1 MAKRQDPNLHWKDR
15 KRILGLPITFTKYV
29 LQDSRLFYAKGLF
42 STTEEELLL
51 YRILDVK
58 LSRSFGEK
66 LVGVGT
72 VTLFTADATN
82 PELVL
87 QHVKNPKM
95 VRDLISR
102 LLEQERTKL
111 NIRGKELFGVSD
123 VDANGMPDF
132 DGDGMPG

>member
-1 MAKRQDPNLHWKDR
+1 MARRQDPNLHWKDR
-15 KRILGLPITFTKYV
+15 KRILGLPITFTRYI
-29 LQDSRLFYAKGLF
+29 LQENRLFYSKGLF

-58 LSRSFGEK
+58 MSRSFGEK

-72 VTLFTADATN
+72 VTLYTADKTN
-82 PELVL
+82 PELML
-87 QHVKNPKM
+87 QHIRKPRM

-102 LLEQERTKL
+102 MVEQERTNL
-111 NIRGKELFGVSD
+111 NIRGKELFGVAD
-123 VDANGMPDF
+123 MDANGLPDF

>member
-15 KRILGLPITFTKYV
+15 KRILGLPITFTKY
-29 LQDSRLFYAKGLF
+29 QISDSRLFYAKGLF

-87 QHVKNPKM
+87 QHVKKPKM

-102 LLEQERTKL
+102 LVEQERTNL

>member
-102 LLEQERTKL
+102 LVEQERTKL

>member
-1 MAKRQDPNLHWKDR
+1 MARKKDLNLHWKDR
-15 KRILGLPITFTKYV
+15 KRILGLPITFTKY
-29 LQDSRLFYAKGLF
+29 SIHENRLLYEKGLF
-42 STTEEELLL
+42 NTTEEEMLL

-66 LVGVGT
+66 LFGVGT
-72 VTLFTADATN
+72 IVLFTADRTN
-82 PELVL
+82 PELHL
-87 QHVKNPKM
+87 LHVKNPKA

-102 LLEQERTKL
+102 MVEAERSKL

-123 VDANGMPDF
+123 MDANGQPDF

>member
-1 MAKRQDPNLHWKDR
+1 MARTKDPNLHWKDR
-15 KRILGLPITFTKYV
+15 KRILGIPITFTKYM
-29 LQDSRLFYAKGLF
+29 LRDNRLFYSKGLF

-58 LSRSFGEK
+58 LSRTFGEK

-72 VTLFTADATN
+72 VTLFTADKTN
-82 PELVL
+82 PELKL
-87 QHVKNPKM
+87 QHVKKPKD

-102 LLEQERTKL
+102 MVEAERSKL

-123 VDANGMPDF
+123 MDANGMPDY

>member
-1 MAKRQDPNLHWKDR
+1 MAKMQDPNLHWKDR

-102 LLEQERTKL
+102 LVEQERTKL